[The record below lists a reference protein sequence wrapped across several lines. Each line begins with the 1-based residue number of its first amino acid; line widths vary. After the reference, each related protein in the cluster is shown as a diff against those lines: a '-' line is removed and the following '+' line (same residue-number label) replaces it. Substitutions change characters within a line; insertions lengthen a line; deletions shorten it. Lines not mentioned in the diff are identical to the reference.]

1 MALIVQKFGGT
12 SVANIERLKNVAKRV
27 IRTKEEG
34 HDVVVVVSAMAGET
48 DSLLELAHSAAKRPS
63 EREVDVI
70 LATGEQKTA
79 ALLAIILSDMGY
91 KARSYLG
98 HQVRIVTDNLYGR
111 ARIKTV
117 ESWRLIKDLKDGV
130 IPVVAGFQG
139 VDEDGN
145 ITTLGRGGS
154 DTTAVALAVA
164 LRADLCEIFTDVD
177 GVYTTDPNIYPKARK
192 LKRISYE
199 EMLEMASLGAKV
211 LQIRSV
217 EFAAKYKIPI
227 HVRSSFSEEEGTL
240 VCEEVKE
247 MEKAVVSGITYDKN
261 QSRIELVKIP
271 DRPGVAARLFE
282 VLSEA
287 AIPVDM
293 IIQTSSAEGAYANLA
308 FTVSRSDFAKALELT
323 EKIAQELGASDVLA
337 EEEVAKVSI
346 IGLGMRSQPGVAFK
360 MFKTLANEGINIKMI
375 STSEIKI
382 SCVIDPKYIELA
394 VRSLHDAFGLE
405 KEPL

>member
-217 EFAAKYKIPI
+217 EFAAKYKMPI

>member
-98 HQVRIVTDNLYGR
+98 HQVRIVTDNLYGK

-217 EFAAKYKIPI
+217 EFAAKYKMPI

>member
-12 SVANIERLKNVAKRV
+12 SVADLERLRNVAKRV

-48 DSLLELAHSAAKRPS
+48 DRLLELAHSAARRPS

-98 HQVRIVTDNLYGR
+98 HQVRIVTDNFYGR

-139 VDEDGN
+139 ADEDGN

-217 EFAAKYKIPI
+217 EFAAKYKMPI
-227 HVRSSFSEEEGTL
+227 HVRSSFSDEEGTI

-271 DRPGVAARLFE
+271 DKPGVAARLFE

-308 FTVSRSDFAKALELT
+308 FTVSRSDFIKALELT
-323 EKIAQELGASDVLA
+323 KKIAQELGASDVLA

-346 IGLGMRSQPGVAFK
+346 VGLGMRSQPGVAFK